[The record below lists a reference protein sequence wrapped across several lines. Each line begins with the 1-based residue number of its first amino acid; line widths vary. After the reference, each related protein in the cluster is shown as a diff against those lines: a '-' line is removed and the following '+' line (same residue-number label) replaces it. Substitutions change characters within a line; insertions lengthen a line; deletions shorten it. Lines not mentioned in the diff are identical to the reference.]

1 MKMIKDMSYS
11 EITQSE
17 IEKPIF
23 IVGAPRSGTTLL
35 YQTLAQHPDL
45 GWLSNKTGKKFY
57 SKEYLRFVY
66 LRRRIFDLRNFSYP
80 IEAFNPRFY
89 STTEFPAE
97 VGYLWSMVFKG
108 DWDSKISEKNLEILK
123 KTIVEI
129 LNKKNKKRF
138 ISKFPGYSIKIPL
151 INKAFPDSKFIHIIR
166 DGRFVVNSMLKRTQ
180 ENSLGYFGIPLKPSE
195 KKEMN
200 QIEEHA
206 TQWRQI
212 IEAIRNAS
220 KNLMKNQYLEIK
232 YEDLIKNIDQCL
244 NKVTKFCELSP
255 FNFVYKKDEVVCNRE
270 GKDKFGWELMNLQ
283 NIQNKNI
290 PHENDVEIKKYLFET
305 LKQLN
310 YV

>member
-1 MKMIKDMSYS
+1 MIMSMSYS
-11 EITQSE
+11 EITQSQ

-23 IVGAPRSGTTLL
+23 VVGAPRSGTTLL

-45 GWLSNKTGKKFY
+45 GWLSSKTGKKFY
-57 SKEYLRFVY
+57 SEEFLRFVY
-66 LRRRIFDLRNFSYP
+66 LRRRIFGLRNFSYP
-80 IEAFNPRFY
+80 IEAFNPRFF
-89 STTEFPAE
+89 STIEFPAE

-123 KTIVEI
+123 KMIIEI
-129 LNKKNKKRF
+129 LDKKKKKRF
-138 ISKFPGYSIKIPL
+138 ISKYPPYSIKIPL
-151 INKAFPDSKFIHIIR
+151 IDKAFPDSKFIHIIR
-166 DGRFVVNSMLKRTQ
+166 DGRFVVNSMLKRAQ

-195 KKEMN
+195 KKVMN

-220 KNLMKNQYLEIK
+220 KNLTKNQYLEIK
-232 YEDLIKNIDQCL
+232 YEDLIKNTDHCL
-244 NKVTKFCELSP
+244 NQVTKFCELPP
-255 FNFVYKKDEVVCNRE
+255 FNFVYMKDGVVCNSE

-290 PHENDVEIKKYLFET
+290 LDENDEKIEKYLLET